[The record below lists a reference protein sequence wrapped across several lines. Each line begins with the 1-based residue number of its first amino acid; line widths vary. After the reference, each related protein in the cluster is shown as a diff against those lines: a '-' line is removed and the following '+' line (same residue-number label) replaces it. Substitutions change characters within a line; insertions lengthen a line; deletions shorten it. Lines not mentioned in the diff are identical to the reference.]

1 MPDITKLPKWAQQH
15 ITALERDLDRAQ
27 LQLEEFQSGSLINAE
42 RQKFYVEDGT
52 GMDEGKF
59 WLPQYGRLKFT
70 EDPLSDNRTGLEID
84 QARNPGHAGV
94 EVRSSFGG
102 RIAVVPIVSNSVR
115 IMNVE

>member
-1 MPDITKLPKWAQQH
+1 MPDITKLPKWAQEH
-15 ITALERDLDRAQ
+15 IAALERNLGRAER
-27 LQLEEFQSGSLINAE
+27 QLEELQSGSLVNAE

-70 EDPLSDNRTGLEID
+70 EDPLSDNRTGLEIH
-84 QARNPGHAGV
+84 QARNSGEAGV
-94 EVRSSFGG
+94 EVRSSYGG